1 MLETFFPATN
11 EKLKPYFLYRTTKY
25 ISIEVPIVGI
35 VHKLSQIGAL
45 IYVIFS
51 MVSGGSW
58 AKLTLP
64 IGSVNPWAEPMNYSY
79 IARTTADYTDFVY
92 CSNPAFAYDYGNS
105 WVYGT
110 DSNPPMCNSPNSY
123 TITQKTVDSVFFTTA
138 YIENNEHGFPCSSY
152 ADSAARLTY
161 CESQLGAGS
170 TLEEYTNGQCVCTG
184 PEETYYPLAVEE
196 MAVAFDHFFY
206 ANVKLANGKSL
217 EGQSNNADASP
228 TLDTTY
234 LAADGSETKFIA
246 GPPITIP
253 LQDLLYKSHHAYCD
267 KGTRADMRDGVEDG
281 ECKTGITLDEANVD
295 QGKADATNSSKYP
308 AFRTTGVAVTV
319 QIEYTNMEN
328 GQAKLNNQNVKA
340 TITSTVQSGSW
351 ASVGGSTTYIN
362 YPSGAVGAETWT
374 LSSQYK
380 QGILVTMTATGKMY
394 TFDIFYVIDVIVS
407 GIVLLGFA
415 NTVADFFA
423 FYGLGNGQST
433 VLRNKRSEKVSKKSE
448 FAEAGLKA
456 AMAAQAFNYFDPDK
470 NGTIEAEDLVR
481 GLAGI
486 EKADGYGA
494 LLTPEQAHAI
504 ATAIMS
510 DADVEPKSFGS
521 LDFAEFMTCID
532 GDAASFNFFLENMQ
546 LRTELEDFGDCK
558 KAFEAERERVEEA
571 KAARVA
577 ESTTSRTPYASRYP
591 DATAV
596 LQTQA
601 AQFKGYGGG
610 GAAKRTMM
618 STTPATLGVELR
630 KASTSGRRDH
640 DSKTETSTT
649 APDV

>member
-1 MLETFFPATN
+1 MLETFFPETN
-11 EKLKPYFLYRTTKY
+11 EMLKPYFLYRTNKY

-35 VHKLSQIGAL
+35 VHRLSQIAAL
-45 IYVIFS
+45 IYVVVS
-51 MVSGGSW
+51 MVSGSSW
-58 AKLTLP
+58 AKLTVP
-64 IGSVNPWAEPMNYSY
+64 IGSVNPWAEPGNYSR
-79 IARTTADYTDFVY
+79 IAKTTADYADFVY
-92 CSNPAFAYDYGNS
+92 CSNPAYAYDYGND

-110 DSNPPMCNSPNSY
+110 DANPPVCNSPNSY

-152 ADSAARLTY
+152 ADTAARLAY
-161 CESQLGAGS
+161 CEGQLDPGS

-184 PEETYYPLAVEE
+184 PEKTYYPLAIEE

-234 LAADGSETKFIA
+234 VAADGSETHFSA

-253 LQDLLYKSHHAYCD
+253 LQDLLYQSHHAYCD
-267 KGTRADMRDGVEDG
+267 QGTPADLRDGVEDG
-281 ECKTGITLDEANVD
+281 ECKTGITLDEANID
-295 QGKADATNSSKYP
+295 QGKADVTNSSKYP

-319 QIEYTNMEN
+319 QIEYTNTKSN

-351 ASVGGSTTYIN
+351 ASVGGSTTYID
-362 YPSGAVGAETWT
+362 YPSGAVGAQTWK

-380 QGILVTMTATGKMY
+380 QGILVTMTATGKIY
-394 TFDIFYVIDVIVS
+394 TFDFFYMVDVIVA

-433 VLRNKRSEKVSKKSE
+433 VLRNKRCEKVSKKSE
-448 FAEAGLKA
+448 FAETGLKA
-456 AMAAQAFNYFDPDK
+456 AMAAQAFSYFDPDK
-470 NGTIEAEDLVR
+470 NGVIESVDLVR

-504 ATAIMS
+504 ATAIIS
-510 DADVEPKSFGS
+510 DADVDSKSFGS
-521 LDFAEFMTCID
+521 LDFAEFMTCVD
-532 GDAASFNFFLENMQ
+532 GDAASFDFFLKKLNE
-546 LRTELEDFGDCK
+546 RTDLEDFPECK
-558 KAFEAERERVEEA
+558 KAFEAEREKVEAA
-571 KAARVA
+571 KAARV
-577 ESTTSRTPYASRYP
+577 EGSSRTPYATRYP

-596 LQTQA
+596 LQSQA
-601 AQFKGYGGG
+601 AGSKGFYGG
-610 GAAKRTMM
+610 GAALRSMM
-618 STTPATLGVELR
+618 TSTPGAGVELR
-630 KASTSGRRDH
+630 KPSTSARA
-640 DSKTETSTT
+640 ETSTT
-649 APDV
+649 APNV